1 MRVNGEARR
10 ACARALRAG
19 EPFYANPFRLRS
31 GLRMANF
38 HIVRHLQSGI
48 GFFFEFGYGNCKTG
62 PGFGFGNCNFTIVRE
77 LQFSFGNST
86 AIAKQ
91 APDLGTGIAIL
102 Q

>member
-1 MRVNGEARR
+1 MHAPSGPVHARTSR
-10 ACARALRAG
+10 TCMLFIREKLRNTRIRIEKLLPNVVPNVVG
-19 EPFYANPFRLRS
+19 IGVDGNPFAKPFHLRS

-48 GFFFEFGYGNCKTG
+48 GFFPNFG
-62 PGFGFGNCNFTIVRE
+62 
-77 LQFSFGNST
+77 T